1 MMRMVT
7 ALFAAL
13 FAAFCLTISTV
24 TAQTDNTLRANLPA
38 EGTISDETPS
48 LSWRFYG
55 WQDQML
61 SFRVRAVSPTLDPVL
76 TIRNADGQRIIG
88 NDDYNYPDSR
98 DSLVEGIT
106 IPRSGEYEVIVSSF
120 GETTGDF
127 VLTMLPGYATFLLDE
142 RFVTVGDW
150 TPHNLTSYRV
160 QDGVA
165 AIEADGVAQTGLLVN
180 PDLTLGERYY
190 IEAIIDTVSARNDWA
205 LGLALRY
212 RDVANYIA
220 LALSERGEW
229 RLVHVSDGDE
239 RIVRD
244 WTPHPAISAG
254 ETAFRLG
261 ALVDG
266 DTISVFYDGLF
277 VGRVGDVPSVAGGV
291 AAGVLTRTAEAV
303 GSVIRAE
310 VDDLFITVPTRI
322 ASGYV
327 FPTELV
333 SASPR
338 IAAQELVRRGVMPS
352 GGQMAWEIED
362 SFLDNRAPGVAHL
375 PLVADT
381 RLTDFALGATVQM
394 TFTREEGVAG
404 CGLLFGY
411 QDETDYWM
419 AYLDN
424 SGGYGL
430 SRRVDDSF
438 DNDEGFFAVRDGWD
452 VTATSDLLLV
462 VRDAHA
468 HLFINRQHAA
478 SWGVADA
485 GGAVGNI
492 AVNFG
497 SSVISCQFR
506 NVWAWRLD
514 TAD

>member
-1 MMRMVT
+1 MMRMV
-7 ALFAAL
+7 AAL
-13 FAAFCLTISTV
+13 CAVLCLTITTA
-24 TAQTDNTLRANLPA
+24 TAQTNDNALQANLPV
-38 EGTISDETPS
+38 EGTISDDAPT

-88 NDDYNYPDSR
+88 NDDYNYPDSG

-120 GETTGDF
+120 GDTVGDF
-127 VLTMLPGYATFLLDE
+127 VLTMIPGYATFLLDE
-142 RFVTVGDW
+142 RFVAIGDW
-150 TPHNLTSYRV
+150 TPHNLASHRV

-165 AIEADGVAQTGLLVN
+165 MLAADGVAQTGLLVN
-180 PDLTLGERYY
+180 PQLALGERYY
-190 IEAIIDTVSARNDWA
+190 IEVLVDAVSARNDWA

-212 RDVANYIA
+212 RNVGNYIA

-229 RLVHVSDGDE
+229 RLVHVDDGEE

-266 DTISVFYDGLF
+266 DTVSVFYDGLF
-277 VGRVGDVPSVAGGV
+277 AGRVSDVPPVEGG
-291 AAGVLTRTAEAV
+291 AAGILTRTAEAV
-303 GSVIRAE
+303 GSVVEAE
-310 VDDLFITVPTRI
+310 IDDLFITVPTRI
-322 ASGYV
+322 ESGYV
-327 FPTELV
+327 FPTELIA
-333 SASPR
+333 ASPR
-338 IAAQELVRRGVMPS
+338 ITAQELVRRGVMPS

-362 SFLDNRAPGVAHL
+362 SFLDNRTPGVAHL

-411 QDETDYWM
+411 QSETDYWM

-424 SGGYGL
+424 EGGYGL

-438 DNDEGFFAVRDGWD
+438 DNGDGFFAVRDGWD
-452 VTATSDLLLV
+452 VTATSDLILV

-468 HLFINRQHAA
+468 HLYINRQHAA
-478 SWGVADA
+478 SWDVAES
-485 GGAVGNI
+485 GGAVGNV